1 MPRFIASSM
10 FALVSALVSLVPA
23 ATQGAEPK
31 PPHLALEA
39 YKLPNGLKVALHRD
53 PSVPRVTVC
62 VAFHVGSKNE
72 KAGRTGFAHFFEH
85 MMFRGTKNVPNY
97 DVSLQETGAQSNA
110 FTSEDMTVYFETVAS
125 NYLERALYLEAE
137 RLAFLPSA
145 LDQKKF
151 DTERE
156 VVKNERRQSGET
168 QPYGLDSEAILG
180 QVFPKGHPYS
190 WPVIGS
196 MADLDRGT
204 LDDLKQ
210 FFAQNYHTGNATLCL
225 AGDFDIAEAK
235 ALIAK
240 YFGPLKPGPTPRSV
254 TVPKAAPRAAKLVQY
269 DTVQFPRVYWNWP
282 TVADDHPDAP
292 ALELLSQVLAGGET
306 SRLHKKLILEKEIAS
321 EVSADSDTKESAGL
335 FTLQATAVE
344 GEYDKNLPAIET
356 VFQAELDAIKKTAPT
371 QAEVG
376 RALALFEKTTYSAL
390 TSPLGRAIVLSMG
403 YAQQNDAAYYK
414 RDFQRYFKVK
424 PADLKRVANLYL
436 KPDKVVVWTVPAGEG
451 HPKSTVEI
459 SGPAPSTSP
468 EPKVV
473 SKPPAAGPDWSKM
486 PGPSASK
493 GFQSPKFVKKSL
505 PNGLNVWVA
514 PWKTLPLVS
523 VQLLMNAGTAD
534 DPAGK
539 SGLATL
545 TATLLDKG
553 TATKTATE
561 LAELAENLGA
571 TFSAGAGSDR
581 TSTGF
586 STISRNL
593 EPSLE
598 LLAEMLKSPRFEAK
612 DFARE
617 QELQLTELA
626 AGPDNIGW
634 IARRAF
640 SAILYGADHP
650 YGNPRDGSIET
661 VKALTLDDVKRF
673 HADHLGPKEAT
684 LIVVGDV
691 DPEKLLAMI
700 EKQLGGW
707 KPQTNSP
714 AARPESKAQVKPGVI
729 YFVDKPGAVQSSI
742 SVGRRWVDRSDA
754 RYFATLLGNRILGG
768 DFLSRLNNNLRERNG
783 FTYGAS
789 SSFQYRRSGSV
800 WGVGTQV
807 RGDATA
813 SALKETIGELDGL
826 STGKPFTAEEVATA
840 IGAEAKSFPESF
852 ESPGS
857 IAAILNEMAEFN
869 LPLDHME
876 TFLGKLQ
883 STGAEAI
890 QKALVEVVKP
900 EDRVILIVGDRKT
913 VEPKLVELG
922 FKTIVPVSVDGKP
935 LVK

>member
-1 MPRFIASSM
+1 
-10 FALVSALVSLVPA
+10 
-23 ATQGAEPK
+23 
-31 PPHLALEA
+31 
-39 YKLPNGLKVALHRD
+39 
-53 PSVPRVTVC
+53 
-62 VAFHVGSKNE
+62 
-72 KAGRTGFAHFFEH
+72 
-85 MMFRGTKNVPNY
+85 
-97 DVSLQETGAQSNA
+97 
-110 FTSEDMTVYFETVAS
+110 MTVYFETMAS

-145 LDQKKF
+145 LDQQKF

-156 VVKNERRQSGET
+156 VVKNERRQSDET

-225 AGDFDIAEAK
+225 AGDFEITEAK

-240 YFGPLKPGPTPRSV
+240 YFGPLKAGPSPRSV
-254 TVPKAAPRAAKLVQY
+254 TVPKVAARAAKLVRY
-269 DTVQFPRVYWNWP
+269 DAVQFPRVYWNWP
-282 TVADDHPDAP
+282 TVADDHPDSP
-292 ALELLSQVLAGGET
+292 ALELLSRVLAGGET
-306 SRLHKKLILEKEIAS
+306 SRLHKKLILEKGIAS
-321 EVSADSDTKESAGL
+321 DVSANSDTKESAGL
-335 FTLQATAVE
+335 FTLQSTAVE
-344 GEYDKNLPAIET
+344 GDFNQVLPGIET
-356 VFQAELDAIKKTAPT
+356 VLLAEVDAIKKTAPT
-371 QAEVG
+371 QAEVD
-376 RALALFEKTTYSAL
+376 RALALFEKTTYATL
-390 TSPLGRAIVLSMG
+390 TSPLGRAIILAMG
-403 YAQQNDAAYYK
+403 FAQQNDAAYYK
-414 RDFQRYFKVK
+414 RDFHRYFKVK
-424 PADLKRVANLYL
+424 PNDLKRVANQYL
-436 KPDKVVVWTVPAGEG
+436 KPDKVVVWTIPVSEG
-451 HPKSTVEI
+451 HAKSTVEI
-459 SGPAPSTSP
+459 SGPAASNSP

-473 SKPPAAGPDWSKM
+473 SKPPAAGLEWSKM

-505 PNGLNVWVA
+505 ANGLNVWVA
-514 PWKTLPLVS
+514 SWKTLPLVS
-523 VQLLMNAGTAD
+523 VQLLMNAGSGD
-534 DPAGK
+534 DPPGK

-553 TATKTATE
+553 TTTKTATE

-581 TSTGF
+581 TATGF
-586 STISRNL
+586 STVSRNL

-598 LLAEMLKSPRFEAK
+598 LLGEMLKSPRFDAK
-612 DFARE
+612 DFSRE
-617 QELQLTELA
+617 QELQLNELA
-626 AGPDNIGW
+626 SGPDNIGW

-650 YGNPRDGSIET
+650 YGNPMDGSVET
-661 VKALTLDDVKRF
+661 VKGLTLDDVKRF
-673 HADHLGPKEAT
+673 HADHLGPQGAT
-684 LIVVGDV
+684 LIVVGDA
-691 DPEKLLAMI
+691 DPDTLLPMV

-707 KPQTNSP
+707 KPQAKSP
-714 AARPESKAQVKPGVI
+714 AARPESQAAIKPGVI

-742 SVGRRWVDRSDA
+742 SVGRRWADRSDA

-768 DFLSRLNNNLRERNG
+768 DYLSRLNRNLRERNG

-789 SSFQYRRSGSV
+789 SNFQYRRSGSV

-813 SALKETIGELDGL
+813 PALKEAISELDGL
-826 STGKPFTAEEVATA
+826 SAGKPFTAEEVATA

-869 LPLDHME
+869 LPLDYMD

-883 STGAEAI
+883 STGADSI
-890 QKALVEVVKP
+890 QKALAEVVKP
-900 EDRVILIVGDRKT
+900 EDRVILIVGDRKA

-922 FKTIVPVSVDGKP
+922 FKTIVPVSADGKP
-935 LVK
+935 LSK